1 MAPGLLK
8 TLLQTANYFRN
19 WRKGDPKSATQRGR
33 KYLFWILVGGGAIL
47 WILYQH
53 GIAVPVDFAMFTG
66 GLLLVDMFQFG
77 TLLRI
82 GMAVDPLVGGILGTI
97 GLGTLAKFFRD
108 LGGISA
114 AINYFFSIR

>member
-1 MAPGLLK
+1 MASGLLK
-8 TLLQTANYFRN
+8 ALLQTANYFRN
-19 WRKGDPKSATQRGR
+19 WRKSDPESATQRGR
-33 KYLFWILVGGGAIL
+33 KYLFWILVGGIASL
-47 WILYQH
+47 WFLYQY

-66 GLLLVDMFQFG
+66 GLLLVELFEFG

-82 GMAVDPLVGGILGTI
+82 GMAMDPLIGGILGTI
-97 GLGTLAKFFRD
+97 GLGTLTKFFRD

>member
-1 MAPGLLK
+1 MTSGLFK
-8 TLLQTANYFRN
+8 ALLQTANYFQN
-19 WRKGDPKSATQRGR
+19 WRKGDPDSATQRGR
-33 KYLFWILVGGGAIL
+33 KYLFWILVGGVASL
-47 WILYQH
+47 WFLYQH

-66 GLLLVDMFQFG
+66 GLLLVELFEFG

-82 GMAVDPLVGGILGTI
+82 GIAVDPLVGGVLGTI

>member
-1 MAPGLLK
+1 MVPGLLK
-8 TLLQTANYFRN
+8 ALLQTASYFRN
-19 WRKGDPKSATQRGR
+19 WRTADPESATQRGR
-33 KYLFWILVGGGAIL
+33 QHLFWILIAGVASL

-53 GIAVPVDFAMFTG
+53 GIALPADFAIFTG

-82 GMAVDPLVGGILGTI
+82 GMAIDPLVGGILGTI
-97 GLGTLAKFFRD
+97 GLGSLAKFVRD

-114 AINYFFSIR
+114 AINYFFAIR